1 MNAVDEK
8 TITVLTELIESC
20 RDGERGFRTAAD
32 AEKSGDFRP
41 IFLRYAEQRAEFVRE
56 LQAQVFALGGNGE
69 KSGSVSGLL
78 HRGWMNLK
86 SAVAANEPAAI
97 LNECERGEDVAVQS
111 YARAL
116 ESSELDPESK
126 AIVTRQSESVRAAH
140 DHIRLLRDRF
150 AGDEK

>member
-8 TITVLTELIESC
+8 TITVLHELMETC
-20 RDGERGFRTAAD
+20 RDGEHGFHTAAE
-32 AEKSGDFRP
+32 AEKSGEFRS
-41 IFLRYAEQRAEFVRE
+41 IFLRYAEQRGDFIRE

-86 SAVAANEPAAI
+86 SAVVAGEPAAI
-97 LNECERGEDVAVQS
+97 LNECERGEDIAEQG

-116 ESSELDPESK
+116 EAELDPESK
-126 AIVTRQSESVRAAH
+126 AIVTRQSQSVRAAH
-140 DHIRLLRDRF
+140 EHLRVLRDRI
-150 AGDEK
+150 AGEKK